1 MSAAEPKRCQAS
13 GNAGVGLGRN
23 LGSQP
28 SPVGRGCRA
37 SAFSSAEARRVRGS
51 FHSQANR
58 CYTVPVLISTQRVR
72 ELRRISLL
80 RIPNGLVLEDPEGF
94 VGKVRKAMKARACR
108 AQQKPLTRPATADDT
123 AVAGHPLPKGEGC
136 HLRFY
141 LTPDARHQTPILT
154 APSLWRS
161 GVRAGVFCS
170 ARSGKRRRSPFRLR
184 CRSRRSRCCS
194 LVPRARS

>member
-1 MSAAEPKRCQAS
+1 M
-13 GNAGVGLGRN
+13 GLGRN

-136 HLRFY
+136 LPKFTWHLLQQRR
-141 LTPDARHQTPILT
+141 LDS
-154 APSLWRS
+154 SLEFRRKFS
-161 GVRAGVFCS
+161 ALCGQVKDIDRLLAFGVDQGDLDVA
-170 ARSGKRRRSPFRLR
+170 A
-184 CRSRRSRCCS
+184 
-194 LVPRARS
+194 